1 MLTYNIQ
8 IPENQKD
15 FFERLIQNL
24 GYQADYQHTEQTSQ
38 LSSKIKDLLDERLSE
53 DVSTFKNARKSLEVI
68 RSQYDL

>member
-24 GYQADYQHTEQTSQ
+24 GYEADYQHTDHTAQ
-38 LSSKIKDLLDERLSE
+38 LSANIKNLLDERLSE
-53 DVSTFKNARKSLEVI
+53 DVSTFKNARRSLDGI
-68 RSQYDL
+68 RAQYDL